1 MDVLILMRHGK
12 AVRDHEAPSDS
23 ARGLTARGARE
34 AMLAGAQ
41 MVEAELKPDR
51 ILVSAAERT
60 RQTYDAL
67 ASAFRCTPEFLEPLY
82 MASANTIW
90 RSAVESGG
98 EVVLVIGHNPG
109 MHDLAIS
116 LATQAEK
123 KTPAGS
129 TVLESFPTSA
139 FAAFSITGGAHDP
152 VRLITSWSPKD

>member
-12 AVRDHEAPSDS
+12 AVRDHEAPSDR

-41 MVEAELKPDR
+41 MVEAGLKPDR

-67 ASAFRCTPEFLEPLY
+67 APAFRCAPEFLEPLY
-82 MASANTIW
+82 MASAKTIW

-109 MHDLAIS
+109 THELAID
-116 LATQAEK
+116 LLTQMEK
-123 KTPAGS
+123 KSPAAGAI
-129 TVLESFPTSA
+129 LANFPTSA
-139 FAAFSITGGAHDP
+139 FAAFALTGGARDV